1 MNIFLK
7 ASYSDN
13 DNFDNFDCWKYW
25 TMYSWKIFKEKRRTV
40 SSLKCGFMMFN
51 IWTAWKKWLVDIYVV
66 VSLEHPWFLIR
77 SRTVFIYV
85 LLTVNIT
92 IFTLPTTFL
101 PFLDSEERNFRLFM
115 FDRYQFFKI
124 LFFNRDRIT

>member
-13 DNFDNFDCWKYW
+13 DNFDNFDCWKNW
-25 TMYSWKIFKEKRRTV
+25 TMYSWKIFKEKRRIV
-40 SSLKCGFMMFN
+40 SSLKCGFLMFN

-66 VSLEHPWFLIR
+66 VSLEHPCFLIR

-92 IFTLPTTFL
+92 KFTLPTTFL
-101 PFLDSEERNFRLFM
+101 PFLDSEERNFRLLI
-115 FDRYQFFKI
+115 FDRYQFFQI
-124 LFFNRDRIT
+124 LFLMKTE